1 MTTFI
6 DVSLVLMGCGPF
18 TNLVTRP
25 TGAAVR
31 SQIEARVG
39 RDRAGAVTIIDFSH
53 VGLLDFSCA
62 DEVVAKLLLSADAR
76 GEDVYFLFRG
86 ISESHLDAIDA
97 VLERHGLALVVQL
110 ADGAAQ
116 LHGAVN
122 AGERSTWEALYLLAR
137 PCSGEDVA
145 ERTGRDPGDSRATLE
160 SLHRRRVV
168 LRDDDGRY
176 VALGRAS

>member
-1 MTTFI
+1 MTTLI

-31 SQIEARVG
+31 NQIEARVG

-62 DEVVAKLLLSADAR
+62 DEVVAKLLLSADER
-76 GEDVYFLFRG
+76 GEDVYYLFRG

-110 ADGAAQ
+110 ADGAAS

-122 AGERSTWEALYLLAR
+122 AGERSAWEALYLIAR
-137 PCSGEDVA
+137 PCPAEDVA
-145 ERTGRDPGDSRATLE
+145 ARLGVAVNDSRALLDT
-160 SLHRRRVV
+160 LHRRRVV
-168 LRDDDGRY
+168 LRDDHGRY
-176 VALGRAS
+176 LALGRTA